1 MRFPIGTHDFPG
13 AAAAGAER
21 GELNMAATI
30 LVCDDDSAIRTV
42 LNQALGRAGYDVR
55 TTGTAAGL
63 WRWISA
69 GEGNLVITDVVLPD
83 ESGFDLIPRIKRM
96 RPDLPILVMS
106 AQNTLLTAITAA
118 ERGAFEYLPKP
129 FDLKELTNVVGRAL
143 VSPQTKRDTTV
154 EAAEER
160 LPLIGR
166 SPAMQ
171 EIYRVIA
178 RLTQTDLTVMIMGES
193 GTGKEL
199 VARALHDYGKR
210 RHGNFVAVNMAAI
223 PKELVESE
231 LFGHERGAFT
241 GATNRGVGRFEQAE
255 GGTLFL
261 DEIGDMPLEAQTRL
275 LRVLQQG
282 EYTTVGGRTPIKT
295 DVRII
300 AATNRDLRQLISQ
313 GMFRED
319 LYYRLNVVPLRLP
332 PLRER
337 IEDIPDLVRH
347 FLRKAEDEGLPHKTL
362 DNEALDMLR
371 RHRWPGNVRELEN
384 LIRRLAVLQSG
395 DTITAAAVSAELKE
409 PAKTF
414 AADSGEGPQSL
425 AASVEQY
432 LTQYFLAQG
441 ERLPPPGVYDRIV
454 QEVERPLISICLAAT
469 RGNQIRAAQLL
480 GLNRNTLRKKIRD
493 LGLEVI
499 RGLRTE

>member
-1 MRFPIGTHDFPG
+1 MP
-13 AAAAGAER
+13 AG
-21 GELNMAATI
+21 TI
-30 LVCDDDSAIRTV
+30 LVADDDSAIRTV
-42 LNQALGRAGYDVR
+42 LNQALGRAGYEVR

-63 WRWISA
+63 WRWVAS
-69 GEGNLVITDVVLPD
+69 GDGNLVITDVVLPD
-83 ESGFDLIPRIKRM
+83 ESGFDLIPRIKRV
-96 RPDLPILVMS
+96 RPDLPIVVMS
-106 AQNTLLTAITAA
+106 AQNTILTAITAA

-129 FDLKELTNVVGRAL
+129 FDLKELTSVVQRAL
-143 VSPQTKRDTTV
+143 QVPQIKR
-154 EAAEER
+154 EPNAESGEER

-199 VARALHDYGKR
+199 VARALHDYGRR
-210 RHGNFVAVNMAAI
+210 RHGPFVAVNMAAI

-241 GATNRGVGRFEQAE
+241 GAANRGIGRFEQAE
-255 GGTLFL
+255 SGTLFL

-300 AATNRDLRQLISQ
+300 AATNRELRQLIHQ
-313 GMFRED
+313 GLFRED

-337 IEDIPDLVRH
+337 GEDIPDLARH
-347 FLRKAEDEGLPHKTL
+347 FLRKAEDEGLPAKRIEQ
-362 DNEALDMLR
+362 DALDILR
-371 RHRWPGNVRELEN
+371 RYRWPGNVRELEN
-384 LIRRLAVLQSG
+384 LIRRLAVLHSG
-395 DTITAAAVSAELKE
+395 DTISAATVASELKE
-409 PAKTF
+409 PEKSS
-414 AADSGEGPQSL
+414 DPGGDDEHPSL
-425 AASVEQY
+425 TVSVEQH
-432 LTQYFLAQG
+432 LARYFAEHG
-441 ERLPPPGVYDRIV
+441 GRLPPAGLYDRIL

-469 RGNQIRAAQLL
+469 RGNQIRAAHLL

-493 LGLEVI
+493 LGLDVI
-499 RGLRTE
+499 RGLKTE

>member
-1 MRFPIGTHDFPG
+1 
-13 AAAAGAER
+13 
-21 GELNMAATI
+21 MAASSSANRRQDEPCSACCCRKSALGRARGRESDMPAGTI
-30 LVCDDDSAIRTV
+30 LIADDDASIRTV

-55 TTGTAAGL
+55 TTATAAGL
-63 WRWISA
+63 WRWITS
-69 GEGNLVITDVVLPD
+69 GDGNLVITDVVLPD
-83 ESGFDLIPRIKRM
+83 ESGFDLIPRIKRA
-96 RPDLPILVMS
+96 RPDLPIVVMS
-106 AQNTLLTAITAA
+106 AQNTILTAITAA
-118 ERGAFEYLPKP
+118 ERGAFEYLPNP
-129 FDLKELTNVVGRAL
+129 FDLKELISIVQRGMATPR
-143 VSPQTKRDTTV
+143 TRRDA
-154 EAAEER
+154 EAQRESGEER
-160 LPLIGR
+160 LPIIGR

-199 VARALHDYGKR
+199 VARALHDYGRR
-210 RHGNFVAVNMAAI
+210 RHGPFVAVNMAAI

-241 GATNRGVGRFEQAE
+241 GATNRGIGRFEQAE

-282 EYTTVGGRTPIKT
+282 EYTTVGGRMPIRT

-300 AATNRDLRQLISQ
+300 AATNRDLRQLIAQ
-313 GMFRED
+313 GLFRED

-337 IEDIPDLVRH
+337 AEDIADLARY
-347 FLRKAEDEGLPHKTL
+347 FLRKAESEGLPAKSI
-362 DNEALDMLR
+362 DNDGLEILR

-395 DTITAAAVSAELKE
+395 DAISAAAVGVELKE

-414 AADSGEGPQSL
+414 AADSGEG
-425 AASVEQY
+425 
-432 LTQYFLAQG
+432 
-441 ERLPPPGVYDRIV
+441 
-454 QEVERPLISICLAAT
+454 
-469 RGNQIRAAQLL
+469 
-480 GLNRNTLRKKIRD
+480 
-493 LGLEVI
+493 
-499 RGLRTE
+499 

>member
-1 MRFPIGTHDFPG
+1 MP
-13 AAAAGAER
+13 AG
-21 GELNMAATI
+21 TI
-30 LVCDDDSAIRTV
+30 LVCDDDAAIRTV

-63 WRWISA
+63 WRWVSA
-69 GEGNLVITDVVLPD
+69 GDGSLVITDVGLPD
-83 ESGFDLIPRIKRM
+83 ENGFDLIPRIKKI
-96 RPDLPILVMS
+96 RPELPIVVMS
-106 AQNTLLTAITAA
+106 AQNTILTAITAA
-118 ERGAFEYLPKP
+118 ERGAFDYLPKP
-129 FDLKELTNVVGRAL
+129 FDLKELTSVVQRAMA
-143 VSPQTKRDTTV
+143 SPNAKPVTSESKGGDD
-154 EAAEER
+154 R

-210 RHGNFVAVNMAAI
+210 RHGTFVAVNMAAI

-241 GATNRGVGRFEQAE
+241 GATNRGIGRFEQAE

-300 AATNRDLRQLISQ
+300 AATNRDLRQLIQQ
-313 GMFRED
+313 GLFRED
-319 LYYRLNVVPLRLP
+319 LYYRLNVVPMRLP

-337 IEDIPDLVRH
+337 AEDVTDLVRH
-347 FLRKAEDEGLPHKTL
+347 FWRKAEEEGLP
-362 DNEALDMLR
+362 
-371 RHRWPGNVRELEN
+371 
-384 LIRRLAVLQSG
+384 
-395 DTITAAAVSAELKE
+395 
-409 PAKTF
+409 
-414 AADSGEGPQSL
+414 
-425 AASVEQY
+425 
-432 LTQYFLAQG
+432 
-441 ERLPPPGVYDRIV
+441 
-454 QEVERPLISICLAAT
+454 
-469 RGNQIRAAQLL
+469 
-480 GLNRNTLRKKIRD
+480 
-493 LGLEVI
+493 
-499 RGLRTE
+499 

>member
-1 MRFPIGTHDFPG
+1 MP
-13 AAAAGAER
+13 AG
-21 GELNMAATI
+21 TI
-30 LVCDDDSAIRTV
+30 LVADDDSAIRTV

-63 WRWISA
+63 WRWVSA
-69 GEGNLVITDVVLPD
+69 GDGNLVITDVVLPD
-83 ESGFDLIPRIKRM
+83 ESGFDLIPRIKRI
-96 RPDLPILVMS
+96 RPDLPVVVMS
-106 AQNTLLTAITAA
+106 AQNTILTAITAA
-118 ERGAFEYLPKP
+118 ERGAFDYLPKP
-129 FDLKELTNVVGRAL
+129 FDLKELTAMVQRAL
-143 VSPQTKRDTTV
+143 ASPRAPTREQQTSTENGDD
-154 EAAEER
+154 R

-210 RHGNFVAVNMAAI
+210 RHGTFVAVNMAAI

-241 GATNRGVGRFEQAE
+241 GATNRGIGRFEQAE

-282 EYTTVGGRTPIKT
+282 EYTTVGGRVAIKT

-300 AATNRDLRQLISQ
+300 AATNRDLRQLIQQ
-313 GMFRED
+313 GLFRED

-337 IEDIPDLVRH
+337 AEDIGDLVRH
-347 FLRKAEDEGLPHKTL
+347 FLRKAEEEGLPAKRL
-362 DNEALDMLR
+362 DAEAL
-371 RHRWPGNVRELEN
+371 N
-384 LIRRLAVLQSG
+384 LIRRLAVLHSG
-395 DTITAAAVSAELKE
+395 DSIPAAAIAAELKE
-409 PAKTF
+409 PAKS
-414 AADSGEGPQSL
+414 ADAEIDGEPASL
-425 AASVEQY
+425 SRAVERH
-432 LTQYFLAQG
+432 LTQYFMAQG
-441 ERLPPPGVYDRIV
+441 DRLPPAGLYDRV
-454 QEVERPLISICLAAT
+454 LQEIERPLLSICLAAT
-469 RGNQIRAAQLL
+469 RGNQIRAAHLL

-499 RGLRTE
+499 RGLRAE

>member
-1 MRFPIGTHDFPG
+1 MT
-13 AAAAGAER
+13 A
-21 GELNMAATI
+21 NATI
-30 LVCDDDSAIRTV
+30 LIADDDSAIRTV
-42 LNQALGRAGYDVR
+42 LNQALGRAGYEVR

-63 WRWISA
+63 WRWIAA
-69 GEGNLVITDVVLPD
+69 GDGNLVITDVVLPD
-83 ESGFDLIPRIKRM
+83 ESGFDLIPRIKRI

-129 FDLKELTNVVGRAL
+129 FDLKELVQVVQRAL
-143 VSPQTKRDTTV
+143 ASPGRTREHVAPAHDD
-154 EAAEER
+154 R

-241 GATNRGVGRFEQAE
+241 GATNRGIGRFEQAE

-300 AATNRDLRQLISQ
+300 AATNRDLRQLIQQ
-313 GMFRED
+313 GLFRED
-319 LYYRLNVVPLRLP
+319 LYYRLNVVPMRLP

-337 IEDIPDLVRH
+337 AEDVPDLVRH
-347 FLRKAEDEGLPHKTL
+347 FLHKAEDEGLPSKHL
-362 DNEALDMLR
+362 DAEALDLLK
-371 RHRWPGNVRELEN
+371 HYRWPGNVRELEN
-384 LIRRLAVLQSG
+384 LIRRLAVLHSG
-395 DTITAAAVSAELKE
+395 EAIHASAISSELRE
-409 PAKTF
+409 PARI
-414 AADSGEGPQSL
+414 ADADEGDEPATLGL
-425 AASVEQY
+425 AVERH
-432 LTQYFLAQG
+432 LTKYFLAQG
-441 ERLPPPGVYDRIV
+441 DKLPPPGLYDRIL
-454 QEVERPLISICLAAT
+454 QEIERPLLSICLGAT
-469 RGNQIRAAQLL
+469 KGNQIRAAHLL

-499 RGLRTE
+499 RGLRAD

>member
-1 MRFPIGTHDFPG
+1 MIG
-13 AAAAGAER
+13 
-21 GELNMAATI
+21 NATI
-30 LVCDDDSAIRTV
+30 LIADDDSAIRTV
-42 LNQALGRAGYDVR
+42 LNQALGRAGYEVR

-63 WRWISA
+63 WRWIAA
-69 GEGNLVITDVVLPD
+69 GDGNLVITDVVLPD
-83 ESGFDLIPRIKRM
+83 ESGFDLIPRIKRI

-129 FDLKELTNVVGRAL
+129 FDLKELTQVVQRAL
-143 VSPQTKRDTTV
+143 ASPGKAR
-154 EAAEER
+154 EPSIAASEDR

-300 AATNRDLRQLISQ
+300 AATNRDLRQLIAQ
-313 GMFRED
+313 GLFRED

-337 IEDIPDLVRH
+337 VEDIPDLARH
-347 FLRKAEDEGLPHKTL
+347 FLRKAEEEGLPGKTL
-362 DNEALDMLR
+362 EVDSLETLR

-384 LIRRLAVLQSG
+384 LIRRLAVLHSG
-395 DTITAAAVSAELKE
+395 DTIPASAISMELKE
-409 PAKTF
+409 PARNF
-414 AADSGEGPQSL
+414 DDGEGPESL
-425 AASVEQY
+425 SSSVERY

-441 ERLPPPGVYDRIV
+441 EKLPPPGVYDRILA
-454 QEVERPLISICLAAT
+454 EVERPLISICLAAT

-480 GLNRNTLRKKIRD
+480 GLNRNTLRKKIKD

-499 RGLRTE
+499 KGLRSE

>member
-1 MRFPIGTHDFPG
+1 MPEG
-13 AAAAGAER
+13 
-21 GELNMAATI
+21 TI
-30 LVCDDDSAIRTV
+30 LIADDDSAIRTV

-63 WRWISA
+63 WRWVAA
-69 GEGNLVITDVVLPD
+69 GDGNLVITDVILPD
-83 ESGFDLIPRIKRM
+83 ENGFDLIPRIKRL
-96 RPDLPILVMS
+96 RPDLPIVVMS
-106 AQNTLLTAITAA
+106 AQNTILTAITAA
-118 ERGAFEYLPKP
+118 ERGAFDYLPKP
-129 FDLKELTNVVGRAL
+129 FDLKDLTAVVQRAL
-143 VSPQTKRDTTV
+143 ASPQAKREPTPD
-154 EAAEER
+154 EESTEG

-166 SPAMQ
+166 SAAMQ

-210 RHGNFVAVNMAAI
+210 RHGTFVAVNMAAI

-241 GATNRGVGRFEQAE
+241 GATNRGIGRFEQAE

-282 EYTTVGGRTPIKT
+282 EYTTVGGRTPMKT

-300 AATNRDLRQLISQ
+300 AASNRDLRQLIQQ
-313 GMFRED
+313 GLFRED

-337 IEDIPDLVRH
+337 VEDIPDLVRH
-347 FLRKAEDEGLPHKTL
+347 FLRKAEEEGLPAKRL
-362 DNEALDMLR
+362 DTDAFDILR
-371 RHRWPGNVRELEN
+371 HHRWPGNVRELEN
-384 LIRRLAVLQSG
+384 LIRRLAVLHSG
-395 DTITAAAVSAELKE
+395 DTIPASTIAAELKE
-409 PAKTF
+409 PVKSSSLDGGEEPVSLSAAVERHLTKYF
-414 AADSGEGPQSL
+414 AEHGD
-425 AASVEQY
+425 
-432 LTQYFLAQG
+432 
-441 ERLPPPGVYDRIV
+441 RLPPPGLYDRIL
-454 QEVERPLISICLAAT
+454 QDIERPLLSICLAAT
-469 RGNQIRAAQLL
+469 RGNQIRAAHLL

-499 RGLRTE
+499 RGLKAD

>member
-1 MRFPIGTHDFPG
+1 MIG
-13 AAAAGAER
+13 
-21 GELNMAATI
+21 NATI
-30 LVCDDDSAIRTV
+30 LIADDDSAIRTV
-42 LNQALGRAGYDVR
+42 LNQALGRAGYEVR

-63 WRWISA
+63 WRWIAA
-69 GEGNLVITDVVLPD
+69 GDGNLVITDVVLPD
-83 ESGFDLIPRIKRM
+83 ESGFDLIPRVKRI

-129 FDLKELTNVVGRAL
+129 FDLKELISVVQRAL
-143 VSPQTKRDTTV
+143 ASPGKTRENTAI
-154 EAAEER
+154 AASEDR

-241 GATNRGVGRFEQAE
+241 GATNRGIGRFEQAE

-300 AATNRDLRQLISQ
+300 AATNRDLRQLITQ
-313 GMFRED
+313 GLFRED

-337 IEDIPDLVRH
+337 SEDIPDLVRH
-347 FLRKAEDEGLPHKTL
+347 FLRKAEQEGLPAKTL
-362 DNEALDMLR
+362 DVESLDTLR

-384 LIRRLAVLQSG
+384 LIRRLAVLHSG
-395 DTITAAAVSAELKE
+395 DAIPASAVQAELKE
-409 PAKTF
+409 PARQF
-414 AADSGEGPQSL
+414 GEESDGNESL
-425 AASVEQY
+425 STSVERY

-441 ERLPPPGVYDRIV
+441 ERLPPPGVYDRV
-454 QEVERPLISICLAAT
+454 LMEVERPLISICLAAT
-469 RGNQIRAAQLL
+469 KGNQIRAAQLL
-480 GLNRNTLRKKIRD
+480 GLNRNTLRKKIKD

-499 RGLRTE
+499 KGLRSE

>member
-1 MRFPIGTHDFPG
+1 MPDG
-13 AAAAGAER
+13 
-21 GELNMAATI
+21 TI
-30 LVCDDDSAIRTV
+30 LICDDDSAIRTV
-42 LNQALGRAGYDVR
+42 LNQALGRAGYNVR

-63 WRWISA
+63 WRWVSA
-69 GEGNLVITDVVLPD
+69 GDGNLVITDVILPD
-83 ESGFDLIPRIKRM
+83 ENGFDLIPRIKRL
-96 RPDLPILVMS
+96 RPDLPVVVMS
-106 AQNTLLTAITAA
+106 AQNTILTAITAA
-118 ERGAFEYLPKP
+118 ERGAFDYLPKP
-129 FDLKELTNVVGRAL
+129 FDLKELTSVVQRAL
-143 VSPQTKRDTTV
+143 AAPQAKR
-154 EAAEER
+154 EAGADGDAEVDG

-241 GATNRGVGRFEQAE
+241 GATGRGIGRFEQAE

-300 AATNRDLRQLISQ
+300 AATNRDLRQLIQQ
-313 GMFRED
+313 GLFRED

-337 IEDIPDLVRH
+337 VEDISDLVRH
-347 FLRKAEDEGLPHKTL
+347 FLRKAEEEGLPPKRL
-362 DNEALDMLR
+362 DPEALDILR
-371 RHRWPGNVRELEN
+371 HHRWPGNVRELEN
-384 LIRRLAVLQSG
+384 LIRRLAVLHAG
-395 DTITAAAVSAELKE
+395 DAIPASAVAAELRE
-409 PAKTF
+409 PVR
-414 AADSGEGPQSL
+414 SGLQDDGDEPVSL
-425 AASVEQY
+425 SSAVERH
-432 LTQYFLAQG
+432 LMKYFSEHG
-441 ERLPPPGVYDRIV
+441 DRLPPPGLYDRIL
-454 QEVERPLISICLAAT
+454 QEIERPLLSICLAAT
-469 RGNQIRAAQLL
+469 RGNQIRAAHLL

-499 RGLRTE
+499 RGLKPD

>member
-1 MRFPIGTHDFPG
+1 MTLPTV
-13 AAAAGAER
+13 
-21 GELNMAATI
+21 
-30 LVCDDDSAIRTV
+30 LVADDDRSIRTV
-42 LNQALGRAGYDVR
+42 LTQALGRSGYQVR
-55 TTGTAAGL
+55 CTGNASTL
-63 WRWISA
+63 WRWVED
-69 GEGNLVITDVVLPD
+69 GEGDLVITDVVMPD
-83 ESGFDLIPRIKRM
+83 ENGLDLIPRIKRI
-96 RPDLPILVMS
+96 RPDLRIVVMS
-106 AQNTLLTAITAA
+106 AQSTLITAVKA
-118 ERGAFEYLPKP
+118 TQRGAFEYLPKP
-129 FDLKELTNVVGRAL
+129 FDLRELLAVVGRAL
-143 VSPQTKRDTTV
+143 AQPAEPVLNASEPKDT
-154 EAAEER
+154 EER

-166 SPAMQ
+166 SPSMQ
-171 EIYRVIA
+171 EIYRTIA
-178 RLTQTDLTVMIMGES
+178 RLTTADLTVMINGES

-210 RHGNFVAVNMAAI
+210 RAGSFVAINMAAI
-223 PKELVESE
+223 PRELIESE

-300 AATNRDLRQLISQ
+300 AATNRDLRQLIGQ

-337 IEDIPDLVRH
+337 VEDIPDLVRH
-347 FLRKAEDEGLPHKTL
+347 FLRKAEDEGLPRKTL

-395 DTITAAAVSAELKE
+395 DTITATAVSAELKE

-441 ERLPPPGVYDRIV
+441 DRLPPPGVYDRIV

>member
-1 MRFPIGTHDFPG
+1 MPVG
-13 AAAAGAER
+13 
-21 GELNMAATI
+21 TI
-30 LVCDDDSAIRTV
+30 LVADDDAAIRTV

-63 WRWISA
+63 WRWVSA
-69 GEGNLVITDVVLPD
+69 GDGSMVITDVVLPD
-83 ESGFDLIPRIKRM
+83 ENGFDLIPRIKKI
-96 RPDLPILVMS
+96 RPDLPIVVMS
-106 AQNTLLTAITAA
+106 AQNTILTAITAA
-118 ERGAFEYLPKP
+118 ERGAFDYLPKP
-129 FDLKELTNVVGRAL
+129 FDLKELTAMVQRAL
-143 VSPQTKRDTTV
+143 AAPQTRREPQSEGPED
-154 EAAEER
+154 R

-210 RHGNFVAVNMAAI
+210 RSGPFVAVNMAAI
-223 PKELVESE
+223 PKELVEAE

-282 EYTTVGGRTPIKT
+282 EYTTVGGRVPIKT

-300 AATNRDLRQLISQ
+300 AATNRDLRQLIQQ
-313 GMFRED
+313 GLFRED

-337 IEDIPDLVRH
+337 VEDIPDLVRH
-347 FLRKAEDEGLPHKTL
+347 FLRKAEDEGLPHKRL
-362 DNEALDMLR
+362 DSDALDLLR
-371 RHRWPGNVRELEN
+371 RYRWPGNVRELEN
-384 LIRRLAVLQSG
+384 LIRRMAVLHSG
-395 DTITAAAVSAELKE
+395 DTIPASAIAAELKE
-409 PAKTF
+409 PARPL
-414 AADSGEGPQSL
+414 DSDSPEPETL
-425 AASVEQY
+425 AAAVEQH
-432 LTQYFLAQG
+432 LTRYFANHG
-441 ERLPPPGVYDRIV
+441 DRLPPPGLYDRVV
-454 QEVERPLISICLAAT
+454 QEVERPLLSICLGAT
-469 RGNQIRAAQLL
+469 RGNQIRAAHLL

-499 RGLRTE
+499 RGLKVD

>member
-1 MRFPIGTHDFPG
+1 
-13 AAAAGAER
+13 
-21 GELNMAATI
+21 MAATI

-63 WRWISA
+63 WRMVSA
-69 GEGNLVITDVVLPD
+69 GEGSLVITDVVLPD

-129 FDLKELTNVVGRAL
+129 FDLKELTSVVARAL
-143 VSPQTKRDTTV
+143 VSPQARPGV
-154 EAAEER
+154 AETGEEK

-210 RHGNFVAVNMAAI
+210 RHGSFVAVNMAAI

-241 GATNRGVGRFEQAE
+241 GATNRGIGRFEQAE

-282 EYTTVGGRTPIKT
+282 EYTTVGGRTAIKT

-300 AATNRDLRQLISQ
+300 AATNKDLRQLISQ
-313 GMFRED
+313 GLFRED

-337 IEDIPDLVRH
+337 VEDIPDLMRH

-362 DNEALDMLR
+362 DNEALDLLR

-395 DTITAAAVSAELKE
+395 DVISAAAVSAELKE
-409 PAKTF
+409 PARTF
-414 AADSGEGPQSL
+414 AADEGEGPQSL

-441 ERLPPPGVYDRIV
+441 DKLPPAGVYDRVV